1 MPEFKNVS
9 GTPEDLEGGR
19 VVGVGETFTLSSDA
33 AKDPYNKA
41 KIDGGKFLDIGA
53 KPKKGDDS

>member
-19 VVGVGETFTLSSDA
+19 VVGVGEMFTLSADA

-41 KIDGGKFLDIGA
+41 KIEDGKFIEVDA
-53 KPKKGDDS
+53 KPKKGADS